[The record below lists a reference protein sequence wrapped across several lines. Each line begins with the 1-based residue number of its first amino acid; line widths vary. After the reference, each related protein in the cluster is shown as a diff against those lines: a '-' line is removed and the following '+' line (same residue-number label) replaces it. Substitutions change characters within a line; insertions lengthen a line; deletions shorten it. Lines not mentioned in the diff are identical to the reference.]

1 MDFLLFLTKFDLLDR
16 KIGKSPLTP
25 RDWFDDFTPLLSRKL
40 INGSSSRNCAMLA
53 QMADYM
59 AVKLRRLFHSI
70 TAETLCIL
78 RERLGPGI
86 CQFGDP
92 LWLGDCQVRK
102 REACIFGSSE
112 TIYSEE
118 TSSYSH

>member
-40 INGSSSRNCAMLA
+40 INGSSSRKCSMLA

-59 AVKLRRLFHSI
+59 AVKLKRLFHSI
-70 TAETLCIL
+70 T
-78 RERLGPGI
+78 
-86 CQFGDP
+86 Q
-92 LWLGDCQVRK
+92 RK
-102 REACIFGSSE
+102 LYVSYVNALDQESVSSAIRYGWE
-112 TIYSEE
+112 IVK
-118 TSSYSH
+118 